1 MVKDGY
7 WFLKRMVI
15 FNILFILMCN
25 WVKRAEIVK
34 DCSKDYSKF
43 RFSANLHDTQTQVR
57 LFASFQ
63 NSVKKT
69 MIFQPTNQ
77 LNLKEKKGCCAL
89 NMQIL

>member
-1 MVKDGY
+1 
-7 WFLKRMVI
+7 MVI
-15 FNILFILMCN
+15 FDIPFILMCN
-25 WVKRAEIVK
+25 WIKRAEIVK
-34 DCSKDYSKF
+34 DCSKDYCKF

-57 LFASFQ
+57 LFASFR

-77 LNLKEKKGCCAL
+77 LNLKEKKGRCAL